1 MDVAAIKA
9 MKTMLKVLTRF
20 FAVSKAIFNRIGA
33 IAVVMMLG
41 LFAII
46 ALAADP
52 EDQAASENRFVG
64 EVRLVLGKAY
74 LQQSDQEPQQIQLGT
89 RVKVGDRVVT
99 EADGHVHIRFID
111 QALVSVRPGSSLVVA
126 RYDFNAQ
133 SPEFS
138 AVKFNLIEGV
148 MRSISGD
155 ASKSANNR
163 FRFNTPIAAIG
174 VRGADFLVSATDQL
188 VRVRVNKGNIVMAPF
203 SGECT
208 PASFGP
214 CAINAVE
221 LAGDSLQII
230 ELDSTEAQPR
240 ISTRATL
247 TPKDSF
253 QLLTGLS
260 GL

>member
-1 MDVAAIKA
+1 
-9 MKTMLKVLTRF
+9 MLKVQTGF
-20 FAVSKAIFNRIGA
+20 FVISKAIFCRSGA

-41 LFAII
+41 LFAKI

-64 EVRLVLGKAY
+64 EVSLVLGKAY
-74 LQQSDQEPQQIQLGT
+74 LQQSDQEPQQIQLGI

-111 QALVSVRPGSSLVVA
+111 QALVSVRPGSSLVVE

-148 MRSISGD
+148 MRSISGN
-155 ASKSANNR
+155 ASISANNR
-163 FRFNTPIAAIG
+163 FRLNTPIAAISI
-174 VRGADFLVSATDQL
+174 RSADFVVSASEL
-188 VRVRVNKGNIVMAPF
+188 SVRAMVNEGVIVMTPF
-203 SGECT
+203 SSECT

-230 ELDSTEAQPR
+230 ELDSTDAQPR
-240 ISTRATL
+240 ISTIKAT
-247 TPKDSF
+247 PF
-253 QLLTGLS
+253 
-260 GL
+260 